1 MYMTQVQPAEL
12 HMITNHGIITPSCTL
27 RAWLEGYAHGHR
39 ATRLPTLLYATRM
52 ATADNR
58 ATRMATCT
66 ESTPMATELRA
77 WLEVQKSYA
86 HGKWATR
93 TATAREKRLYPD
105 LEPAPP
111 TRVLIYYILY
121 N

>member
-12 HMITNHGIITPSCTL
+12 HMMINHGIITPSCTL

-66 ESTPMATELRA
+66 ESTPMARELRA
-77 WLEVQKSYA
+77 WLEVQK
-86 HGKWATR
+86 ATR
-93 TATAREKRLYPD
+93 MASGLRAWLQHVKKDPQSQVSPPSLRAYLYIIFY
-105 LEPAPP
+105 
-111 TRVLIYYILY
+111 R
-121 N
+121 

>member
-1 MYMTQVQPAEL
+1 MWHQRYHVDVYMTQVQPAEL
-12 HMITNHGIITPSCTL
+12 HMMINHGIITPSCTL

-77 WLEVQKSYA
+77 WLEVQK
-86 HGKWATR
+86 ATR
-93 TATAREKRLYPD
+93 MASGLRAWLQHVKKDPFD
-105 LEPAPP
+105 
-111 TRVLIYYILY
+111 
-121 N
+121 